1 MEFFFL
7 SSHEVLIIIHENNG
21 NKHLNW
27 TASLAICLRS
37 QITQDLRNNLVSAIL
52 YGLPAIPLLVDLILK
67 QKKKQNKKSMFVKM
81 IRICQ
86 VILNYKRLSDGH
98 HFNNVHQSLT
108 CICHYINTICT
119 STNFKKGR
127 KNKIPHLVLT
137 HLCTHFSTHTY

>member
-1 MEFFFL
+1 
-7 SSHEVLIIIHENNG
+7 
-21 NKHLNW
+21 
-27 TASLAICLRS
+27 
-37 QITQDLRNNLVSAIL
+37 
-52 YGLPAIPLLVDLILK
+52 
-67 QKKKQNKKSMFVKM
+67 MFVKM

-137 HLCTHFSTHTY
+137 FMYTLLHTHILIHSHTHTQMHPHAHTCIHTYIHTHIQMHPHTHKIHQYVGVDV